1 MLKTIAYDRA
11 SAIQYAET
19 WALSRNPQYYNF
31 DPIGGDCTNFISQC
45 LFAGSGIMNETPI
58 TGWYYHGLNRRSA
71 AWTGV
76 EYLARFLLTNDGP
89 GPRAK
94 EVPISALRPG
104 DIVQLGTDNG
114 HFYHSLLVLS
124 NPGPPFVAA
133 HTDDSIYRPLSD
145 YLFGLARGLHITEVG
160 LP

>member
-1 MLKTIAYDRA
+1 MKTTAYDRA

-31 DPIGGDCTNFISQC
+31 DAIGGDCTNFISQC
-45 LFAGSGIMNETPI
+45 LFAGSGVMNETPV
-58 TGWYYHGLNRRSA
+58 TGWYYHGLNHRSA

-76 EYLARFLLTNDGP
+76 EYLARFLLTNDGL
-89 GPRAK
+89 GPHAK

-104 DIVQLGTDNG
+104 DVIQLGTGNG

-124 NPGPPFVAA
+124 NSGVPFLAT

-145 YLFGLARGLHITEVG
+145 YVFGQARGLHITEVAY
-160 LP
+160 P